1 MPISP
6 EEFKG
11 ELDYVDTELITKL
24 ERKPYKAYEIN
35 DLRVKSNDL
44 LTDAIQITALYFRLN
59 ELEKKGLVKIKSI
72 KGKIY
77 YISPKAL

>member
-1 MPISP
+1 MDISP

-24 ERKPYKAYEIN
+24 ERKPYRAYEIN

-44 LTDAIQITALYFRLN
+44 LTDVIQITALYFKLN
-59 ELEKKGLVKIKSI
+59 ELGKKGLVKIKSI